1 MTTWPRR
8 SVRTGR
14 HATRSREKWSIQ
26 HLTTP
31 ASYEE
36 LVKPIVSDNE
46 TNGALGVD
54 AADQVVRHIASLI
67 ERGEL
72 HPGDRLA
79 AERELATELGVSRP
93 TIRAGLHALA
103 AMGVTE
109 SRQGAGTFITT
120 GPPKL
125 GAGPLSFL
133 AALHGFT
140 REQIF
145 EARKVLEVGAAGLAA
160 ERGLGDRL
168 APMAEEVT
176 GMFANL
182 TDPQIFLVHDVR
194 FHRAV
199 AAAGG
204 NPVLMALVEMVS
216 SLVYE
221 QRRMTVEHALDL
233 KESAEMH
240 RRIYQ
245 AIRDKDPERARGEM
259 AKHLDLARASQAME
273 ELPTTMKVVGS

>member
-1 MTTWPRR
+1 
-8 SVRTGR
+8 
-14 HATRSREKWSIQ
+14 
-26 HLTTP
+26 
-31 ASYEE
+31 
-36 LVKPIVSDNE
+36 
-46 TNGALGVD
+46 
-54 AADQVVRHIASLI
+54 VRHVAILI
-67 ERGEL
+67 EGGKLR
-72 HPGDRLA
+72 PGDRLPP
-79 AERELATELGVSRP
+79 ERELAQELGVSRP
-93 TIRAGLHALA
+93 TVRAGLHALA

-109 SRQGAGTFITT
+109 SRQGAGTFITG
-120 GPPKL
+120 GPPRL

-140 REQIF
+140 RDEIF

-160 ERGLGDRL
+160 ESGLADRL

-176 GMFANL
+176 GMFASMGE
-182 TDPQIFLVHDVR
+182 PQTFLVHDVR

-204 NPVLMALVEMVS
+204 NPVLLALVEMVS

-221 QRRMTVEHALDL
+221 TRRVTVEHAHDL

-245 AIRDKDPERARGEM
+245 AIRDKDPQRARGDG
-259 AKHLDLARASQAME
+259 A
-273 ELPTTMKVVGS
+273 PP

>member
-1 MTTWPRR
+1 MRPTDDLQ
-8 SVRTGR
+8 S
-14 HATRSREKWSIQ
+14 
-26 HLTTP
+26 
-31 ASYEE
+31 
-36 LVKPIVSDNE
+36 
-46 TNGALGVD
+46 
-54 AADQVVRHIASLI
+54 ADQVVRHVAELI

-72 HPGDRLA
+72 KPGHRLPP
-79 AERELATELGVSRP
+79 ERELAENLGVSRP
-93 TIRAGLHALA
+93 TVRAGLHALA

-109 SRQGAGTFITT
+109 SRQGAGTFITE
-120 GPPKL
+120 GPPRL

-140 REQIF
+140 RDQIF

-160 ERGLGDRL
+160 ERGLTDRL

-176 GMFANL
+176 GMFASL
-182 TDPQIFLVHDVR
+182 TEPQTFLVHDVR

-199 AAAGG
+199 AAASA
-204 NPVLMALVEMVS
+204 NPVLTALVEMVS

-221 QRRMTVEHALDL
+221 TRRVSVERALDL

-245 AIRDKDPERARGEM
+245 AIRDRDPERARAEM
-259 AKHLDLARASQAME
+259 TRHLDLARMAQASE
-273 ELPTTMKVVGS
+273 ETVSVMPSKVVGSAP

>member
-1 MTTWPRR
+1 
-8 SVRTGR
+8 
-14 HATRSREKWSIQ
+14 
-26 HLTTP
+26 
-31 ASYEE
+31 
-36 LVKPIVSDNE
+36 
-46 TNGALGVD
+46 
-54 AADQVVRHIASLI
+54 VRHVAILI
-67 ERGEL
+67 EGGKLR
-72 HPGDRLA
+72 PGDRLPP
-79 AERELATELGVSRP
+79 ERELAQELGVSRP
-93 TIRAGLHALA
+93 TVRAGLHALA

-109 SRQGAGTFITT
+109 SRQGAGTFITG
-120 GPPKL
+120 GPPRL

-140 REQIF
+140 RDEIF

-160 ERGLGDRL
+160 ESGLADRL

-176 GMFANL
+176 GMFASMGE
-182 TDPQIFLVHDVR
+182 PQTFLVHDVR

-204 NPVLMALVEMVS
+204 NPVLLALVEMVS

-221 QRRMTVEHALDL
+221 TRRVTVEHAHDL

-245 AIRDKDPERARGEM
+245 AIRDKDPQRARAEM
-259 AKHLDLARASQAME
+259 ARHLDLARMAQASE
-273 ELPTTMKVVGS
+273 EPGVQPSKVVGSAS

>member
-1 MTTWPRR
+1 
-8 SVRTGR
+8 V
-14 HATRSREKWSIQ
+14 
-26 HLTTP
+26 
-31 ASYEE
+31 
-36 LVKPIVSDNE
+36 VKLKNLE
-46 TNGALGVD
+46 TAVAPD
-54 AADQVVRHIASLI
+54 VQAADEVVRHVALLI
-67 ERGEL
+67 ERGKL
-72 HPGDRLA
+72 RPGDRLPP
-79 AERELATELGVSRP
+79 ERELAQELGVSRP
-93 TIRAGLHALA
+93 TVRAGLHALG

-109 SRQGAGTFITT
+109 SRQGAGTFITG
-120 GPPKL
+120 GPPRL

-140 REQIF
+140 RDEIF

-160 ERGLGDRL
+160 ERGPTDRL

-182 TDPQIFLVHDVR
+182 TDPQTYLVHDVR

-199 AAAGG
+199 AAAAG
-204 NPVLMALVEMVS
+204 NPVLLALVEMVS

-221 QRRMTVEHALDL
+221 TRRLTVERAHDL

-245 AIRDKDPERARGEM
+245 AIRDKDPERARQEM
-259 AKHLDLARASQAME
+259 AHHLDLARMAQASE
-273 ELPTTMKVVGS
+273 EPQGVLPSKVVGSAS

>member
-1 MTTWPRR
+1 VTTKK
-8 SVRTGR
+8 
-14 HATRSREKWSIQ
+14 AD
-26 HLTTP
+26 P
-31 ASYEE
+31 APS
-36 LVKPIVSDNE
+36 LD
-46 TNGALGVD
+46 LQ
-54 AADQVVRHIASLI
+54 AAEQVVRHVAVLI
-67 ERGEL
+67 ERKEL
-72 HPGDRLA
+72 GPGDRLPP
-79 AERELATELGVSRP
+79 ERELAQELGLSRP

-109 SRQGAGTFITT
+109 SRQGAGTFITA
-120 GPPKL
+120 GPPRL

-140 REQIF
+140 RDEIF

-160 ERGLGDRL
+160 ERGITAKL

-176 GMFANL
+176 GMFASL
-182 TDPQIFLVHDVR
+182 TEPQTFLVHDVR

-204 NPVLMALVEMVS
+204 NPVLTALVEMVS

-221 QRRMTVEHALDL
+221 TRRRTVERAHDL

-245 AIRDKDPERARGEM
+245 AVRDGDVSRAREEM
-259 AKHLDLARASQAME
+259 TRHLDLARMAQASE
-273 ELPTTMKVVGS
+273 ETEEQVRPSKVMGSAS

>member
-1 MTTWPRR
+1 MIDQKSETAPTLD
-8 SVRTGR
+8 
-14 HATRSREKWSIQ
+14 IQ
-26 HLTTP
+26 
-31 ASYEE
+31 
-36 LVKPIVSDNE
+36 
-46 TNGALGVD
+46 
-54 AADQVVRHIASLI
+54 AAEQVVRHVALLI
-67 ERGEL
+67 ERKQLG
-72 HPGDRLA
+72 PGDRLPP
-79 AERELATELGVSRP
+79 ERELAQELRLSRP

-109 SRQGAGTFITT
+109 SKQGAGTFITG
-120 GPPKL
+120 GPPRL

-140 REQIF
+140 RDDIF
-145 EARKVLEVGAAGLAA
+145 QARKVLEVGAAGMAA
-160 ERGLGDRL
+160 EQGITDKL

-182 TDPQIFLVHDVR
+182 TDPQTFLVHDVR

-204 NPVLMALVEMVS
+204 NPVLLALVEMVS

-221 QRRMTVEHALDL
+221 TRRRTVERAQDL

-245 AIRDKDPERARGEM
+245 AIRDRDVARARDEM
-259 AKHLDLARASQAME
+259 TRHLDLARMAQASE
-273 ELPTTMKVVGS
+273 ESDGGVLPSKVVGSAS

>member
-1 MTTWPRR
+1 V
-8 SVRTGR
+8 S
-14 HATRSREKWSIQ
+14 
-26 HLTTP
+26 
-31 ASYEE
+31 EE
-36 LVKPIVSDNE
+36 PEAPS
-46 TNGALGVD
+46 LGID

-72 HPGDRLA
+72 RPGDRLA
-79 AERELATELGVSRP
+79 PERELATELKVSRP
-93 TIRAGLHALA
+93 TVRAGLHALA

-109 SRQGAGTFITT
+109 SRQGAGTFITD
-120 GPPKL
+120 GPPRL

-160 ERGLGDRL
+160 ERGLADRL

-176 GMFANL
+176 GMFASL
-182 TDPQIFLVHDVR
+182 SEPQTFLVHDVR
-194 FHRAV
+194 FHRAI
-199 AAAGG
+199 AAAAT

-221 QRRMTVEHALDL
+221 QRRLTVEHALDL

-245 AIRDKDPERARGEM
+245 AIRDREPERARAEM
-259 AKHLDLARASQAME
+259 TIHLDLARASQAME
-273 ELPTTMKVVGS
+273 DLPSTVKVVGS